1 MKDSLVAATILNML
15 QRDGANIT
23 RLRKLN
29 NFNDVQAVK
38 KASFE
43 GRGCDKVLS
52 HFDDYLVASRSEF
65 RDLGYNALSNMFG
78 FPITN
83 AGIGFVIF

>member
-1 MKDSLVAATILNML
+1 MSTLWEWCIAPAVLVKDQLVATTILNML
-15 QRDGANIT
+15 QRDGVNTT

-29 NFNDVQAVK
+29 NFNDIQAVK

-52 HFDDYLVASRSEF
+52 HFDEYLVASRSEF
-65 RDLGYNALSNMFG
+65 RDLG
-78 FPITN
+78 
-83 AGIGFVIF
+83 